1 MTDLEPQQFG
11 KYILITGIVIS
22 IIGIIVILFG
32 KTGIFRLP
40 GDIELE
46 GKNWKI
52 YFPIISCIIISII
65 LTVILWI
72 ISFLR
77 K

>member
-11 KYILITGIVIS
+11 KYILMTGIVIS
-22 IIGIIVILFG
+22 IIGIIIILLG
-32 KTGIFRLP
+32 KTGIFKLP

-46 GKNWKI
+46 DKNWKI

-65 LTVILWI
+65 LTVVLWI
-72 ISFLR
+72 INFLR

>member
-1 MTDLEPQQFG
+1 MTDFHTQQLG
-11 KYILITGIVIS
+11 KLILLVGIVIS
-22 IIGIIVILFG
+22 IIGGIIILLG
-32 KTGIFRLP
+32 KTGLFRLP
-40 GDIELE
+40 GDIVFG

-72 ISFLR
+72 ISFL
-77 K
+77 KK

>member
-1 MTDLEPQQFG
+1 MNDLEPQQLG
-11 KYILITGIVIS
+11 KYILITGVVIS
-22 IIGIIVILFG
+22 VIGGIIILLG
-32 KTGIFRLP
+32 KTGLFRLP

-52 YFPIISCIIISII
+52 YFPIISCILISII

-72 ISFLR
+72 TNFLR

>member
-22 IIGIIVILFG
+22 FIGIVFIFLG
-32 KTGIFRLP
+32 KMGLFRLP

-52 YFPIISCIIISII
+52 YFPIISCITISII
-65 LTVILWI
+65 LTIILWI